1 MKIRARIKGFKK
13 VGLPAANIDFDFD
26 VPNDSTH
33 DEVEQI
39 VENKVLKETLWE
51 WWIDEDTPRLID
63 ATHLKKILRNCMDNV
78 ETAKQKEGLMIALEI
93 INCEPKAER
102 LGRWEI
108 QSDNGNNII
117 NCECSECGANV
128 VFNRD
133 KAFEHCPCCGAS
145 MKMDE

>member
-1 MKIRARIKGFKK
+1 MKIKGYVN
-13 VGLPAANIDFDFD
+13 VGKPEDNIDIEFD
-26 VPNDSTH
+26 VPNDTTH
-33 DEVEQI
+33 DEVERIVQHKILQI
-39 VENKVLKETLWE
+39 TNWE
-51 WWIDEDTPRLID
+51 WWIDEDTPMLID
-63 ATHLKKILRNCMDNV
+63 ATHLKKILRNCMNTV
-78 ETAKQKEGLMIALEI
+78 ETTQQKEGLMIALEI
-93 INCEPKAER
+93 INCEPEAER